1 MLFEVKKDGKVYMST
16 KSEKCI
22 PDKETR
28 KQMRAAGYKLYKDG
42 KVFKD

>member
-1 MLFEVKKDGKVYMST
+1 MLFEVKKDGVVKFST
-16 KSEKCI
+16 TDESCV

-28 KQMRAAGYKLYKDG
+28 KQMREAGYKLYKDG